1 MPYWTLSRKILVICL
16 LLVGLNAT
24 VGVASYL
31 STVRTE
37 KAIGV
42 LVNDSLPG
50 LYMAGQLQSL
60 SKNQRNS
67 MQLHVDVVDPD
78 EMTRQDSLIAKDTA
92 EMVKLRDE
100 YQKLI
105 PADGAT
111 LAQLETNQ
119 NTLMNAWEQ
128 TRQLSEAG
136 RKLDAW
142 DMFKASVLPV
152 VEQREAMENTLAMS
166 SRKRGEMSAISA
178 QHAVKLSQRIVFFV
192 LAFMFMA
199 GMCVSFWFAR
209 SIRRSLHPL
218 EYAMERLGEGD
229 LSHRVKITS
238 RDDLGQMGKTLNRSL
253 VRISEAL
260 GGVMHGS
267 RQVLESAEGMAT
279 IAQQSATST
288 ETQKHQ
294 TAQMAATMQEM
305 AATIRE
311 IRDSSHRAAER
322 TMEAGEV
329 ARNGGLIV
337 EEAVHVIRSVA
348 EYANEAGV
356 KLSSLNERSG
366 QIGHIT
372 SMIED
377 IATQTNLLALNAA
390 IEAAR
395 AGEHGRG
402 FAVVATEVRKLAER
416 TAQATK
422 EIEAMVKA
430 IQQETHMAAAA
441 MTSSGEKVAL
451 GVLSAQRAGE
461 SLQQIITSAEQVQNM
476 VSQIAT
482 AATQQTSA
490 TEEINRNMDAIAN
503 TVAETAE
510 GAHLSATAC
519 QTLNTLAT
527 DLDRMVSQFRLEE
540 AVPEPA
546 VVAEAAAPAPAT
558 KKAETIAV
566 VTPAPGAKPAGKR
579 HRIFATTA

>member
-1 MPYWTLSRKILVICL
+1 MPYWTLSRKILLICL
-16 LLVGLNAT
+16 LLVALNAT
-24 VGVASYL
+24 VGIVSYL
-31 STVRTE
+31 STARTE
-37 KAIGV
+37 QAINV
-42 LVNDSLPG
+42 LVHDSLPG
-50 LYMAGQLQSL
+50 LYMAGRLQSI
-60 SKNQRNS
+60 SKDQRNA
-67 MQLHVDVVDPD
+67 MQLHIDVVDPD
-78 EMTRQDSLIAKDTA
+78 SMAQQETLIARDNSD
-92 EMVKLRDE
+92 MVDLRGQ

-105 PADGAT
+105 PADA
-111 LAQLETNQ
+111 
-119 NTLMNAWEQ
+119 NTLTKLSFTQSDLMAAWEQ
-128 TRQLSEAG
+128 TRSLSEAG

-142 DMFKASVLPV
+142 DLYKTRVLPIV
-152 VEQREAMENTLAMS
+152 AQREVLENALASS
-166 SRKRGEMSAISA
+166 SRQRGERWA
-178 QHAVKLSQRIVFFV
+178 QDALFAVRWSQRVVILVLGLLFF
-192 LAFMFMA
+192 A
-199 GMCVSFWFAR
+199 GLGVSFWFAR

-229 LSHRVKITS
+229 LSHRVTITS
-238 RDDLGQMGKTLNRSL
+238 SDDLGQMGETLNRAL
-253 VRISEAL
+253 AGISQTL
-260 GGVMHGS
+260 KNVMQGS
-267 RQVLESAEGMAT
+267 RQVLESSEGIAT

-322 TMEAGEV
+322 TLEAGDV
-329 ARNGGLIV
+329 ARKGGMIV

-348 EYANEAGV
+348 EYAHEAGD
-356 KLSSLNERSG
+356 KLSNLNERSS

-377 IATQTNLLALNAA
+377 IASQTNLLALNAA

-402 FAVVATEVRKLAER
+402 FAVVASEVRKLAER

-422 EIEAMVKA
+422 EIETMVKA
-430 IQQETHMAAAA
+430 IQQETRLAADA

-461 SLQQIITSAEQVQNM
+461 SLAQIITSAEQVQHM

-490 TEEINRNMDAIAN
+490 TEEINLNMDAIAN

-519 QTLNTLAT
+519 QRLNSLAL
-527 DLDRMVSQFRLEE
+527 DLNRMVSQFSLDEPASNPPERQPRPATMVA
-540 AVPEPA
+540 AVPEQKT
-546 VVAEAAAPAPAT
+546 APAQT
-558 KKAETIAV
+558 
-566 VTPAPGAKPAGKR
+566 
-579 HRIFATTA
+579 RIFASIA

>member
-1 MPYWTLSRKILVICL
+1 MPYWTLSRKILLICL
-16 LLVGLNAT
+16 LMVGLNAT

-31 STVRTE
+31 STERTE

-42 LVNDSLPG
+42 LVHDSLPG
-50 LYMAGQLQSL
+50 LYMAGRLQSL
-60 SKNQRNS
+60 SKDQHNA

-78 EMTRQDSLIAKDTA
+78 EMTRQDTLIARDTA
-92 EMVKLRDE
+92 DIVQMRDE

-105 PADGAT
+105 PADSGT

-128 TRQLSEAG
+128 TRVLSEAG

-142 DMFKASVLPV
+142 DMFKSSVLPII
-152 VEQREAMENTLAMS
+152 EQREALESKLATS
-166 SRKRGEMSAISA
+166 SRQRGEMWA
-178 QHAVKLSQRIVFFV
+178 QGAQRAVILSQRLVFLV
-192 LAFMFMA
+192 LGFMFLA
-199 GMCVSFWFAR
+199 GMTVSFWFAR

-218 EYAMERLGEGD
+218 EYAMQRLGEGD

-238 RDDLGQMGKTLNRSL
+238 SDDLGQMGKTLNRSL
-253 VRISEAL
+253 VRISETLAS
-260 GGVMHGS
+260 VMHGS
-267 RQVLESAEGMAT
+267 RQVLQRAEAMAT
-279 IAQQSATST
+279 IPQQAATST
-288 ETQKHQ
+288 ETQNHQ

-322 TMEAGEV
+322 TLEAGEV

-348 EYANEAGV
+348 EYAHEAGE

-377 IATQTNLLALNAA
+377 IAPQTNLLALNAA

-430 IQQETHMAAAA
+430 IQQ
-441 MTSSGEKVAL
+441 
-451 GVLSAQRAGE
+451 
-461 SLQQIITSAEQVQNM
+461 
-476 VSQIAT
+476 
-482 AATQQTSA
+482 
-490 TEEINRNMDAIAN
+490 
-503 TVAETAE
+503 
-510 GAHLSATAC
+510 
-519 QTLNTLAT
+519 
-527 DLDRMVSQFRLEE
+527 
-540 AVPEPA
+540 
-546 VVAEAAAPAPAT
+546 
-558 KKAETIAV
+558 
-566 VTPAPGAKPAGKR
+566 
-579 HRIFATTA
+579 